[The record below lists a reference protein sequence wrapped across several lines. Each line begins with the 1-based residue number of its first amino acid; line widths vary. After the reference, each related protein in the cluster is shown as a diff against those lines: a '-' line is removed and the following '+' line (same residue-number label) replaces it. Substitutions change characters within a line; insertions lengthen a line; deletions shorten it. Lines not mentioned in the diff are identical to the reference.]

1 MPSST
6 CPDRHAR
13 RRLALKG
20 EARLSG
26 DMLTQAQL
34 DLLMSK
40 IQETPDGHWLWLG
53 SVDPDG
59 YPQAVWRCRRY
70 RIHVL
75 MNERA
80 EGSPLPE
87 GLEVDHTCNRRD
99 CVNPSHLERVTHQE
113 NVRRIRARAARP
125 LFSWRVIRDEASRL
139 AHLLSIEAES

>member
-1 MPSST
+1 MSSST
-6 CPDRHAR
+6 STDRHTR
-13 RRLALKG
+13 RRLALRG

-125 LFSWRVIRDEASRL
+125 LFSWRSAKDAAWNA
-139 AHLLSIEAES
+139 AHLQSISQE